1 MTNLRRAL
9 HRFHPD
15 VYRYLIASSLVGFSY
30 FGFVTVLLNLYLL
43 RLGYGTE
50 FIGLVNGSTAL
61 AFALSSLPAG
71 ALGSR
76 IGMRRGVM
84 AGMGFLA
91 AGVML
96 VPLVGLF
103 PAGSTRDY
111 SIIAMR
117 LLSGIGFSLYMV
129 NSYPYLVAATEA
141 RDRPYA
147 FAMLAAIP
155 PVAGFAGSI
164 VSGAL
169 PAWLAAGLGLEIAD
183 PLPFALILV
192 VAGAIL
198 LPNPWIVAR
207 TRDLE
212 PPRRRRN
219 GSARRRTREERSAD
233 GAIYLLIFF
242 LGITAMLR
250 MSGEGAARS
259 FFNVYLEQDLGAS
272 TSRIGLLLAFGQLAA
287 GPAALCAP
295 ALSARVGRVPMIV
308 VTHRD
313 HRLQPGDHG
322 RGAAL
327 GGGGHR
333 LHPGSRPALPHPV
346 GVQRREPGDRSGELA
361 RDHVG
366 RSVDVDG
373 AGVHL
378 DVARRRLPDSG
389 AGIPRPLPA
398 GGADHRGER
407 ARLLALLP
415 GAAGRVPAAVRR
427 SGRCRFEPA
436 VIKETGAEARIA

>member
-9 HRFHPD
+9 RQFHPD

-76 IGMRRGVM
+76 IGMRRGAM
-84 AGMGFLA
+84 AGMWFLA

-129 NSYPYLVAATEA
+129 NSYPYLVAATEP

-169 PAWLAAGLGLEIAD
+169 PGWLAAGLGLDVANS
-183 PLPFALILV
+183 LPFALILV

-212 PPRRRRN
+212 SPRRRRN
-219 GSARRRTREERSAD
+219 GSARRRTRDERSAD
-233 GAIYLLIFF
+233 SAIYLLIFF
-242 LGITAMLR
+242 LSITAMLR

-259 FFNVYLEQDLGAS
+259 FFNVYLELDLGAS

-308 VTHRD
+308 VTTAVTALSLVVLAAVPHWAAAGIGYTLIVGLRS
-313 HRLQPGDHG
+313 LTQSVSSVVNLEIVPASW
-322 RGAAL
+322 RGLTSGVVSMSMGLGFTSMSL
-327 GGGGHR
+327 GGGY
-333 LHPGSRPALPHPV
+333 LIPAL
-346 GVQRREPGDRSGELA
+346 GFPGLYLLA
-361 RDHVG
+361 ALITAASALIFWLYFRF
-366 RSVDVDG
+366 
-373 AGVHL
+373 
-378 DVARRRLPDSG
+378 P
-389 AGIPRPLPA
+389 
-398 GGADHRGER
+398 RGEYR
-407 ARLLALLP
+407 QP
-415 GAAGRVPAAVRR
+415 
-427 SGRCRFEPA
+427 SEEPA
-436 VIKETGAEARIA
+436 VAVSNRRS

>member
-1 MTNLRRAL
+1 MRHHDYEDHTLTNLRRAL
-9 HRFHPD
+9 HQFHPD

-43 RLGYGTE
+43 RLGYGTD

-76 IGMRRGVM
+76 IGMRRGAM
-84 AGMGFLA
+84 AGMVFLA

-129 NSYPYLVAATEA
+129 NSYPYLVAATDA

-164 VSGAL
+164 VAGAL
-169 PAWLAAGLGLEIAD
+169 PAWIAAGLGLEVAD

-198 LPNPWIVAR
+198 VPNPWIVAR

-212 PPRRRRN
+212 SPRRRRN
-219 GSARRRTREERSAD
+219 GSARRRTRDERSAD
-233 GAIYLLIFF
+233 SAIYLLIFF
-242 LGITAMLR
+242 LSITAMLR

-259 FFNVYLEQDLGAS
+259 FFNVYLELDLGAS

-308 VTHRD
+308 VTTAITAFSLVIMAVVPHWASAGIGYTLVVGLRS
-313 HRLQPGDHG
+313 LTQSVSSVVNLEIVPASW
-322 RGAAL
+322 RGTTSGVVSMSMGLGFTSMSL
-327 GGGGHR
+327 GGGYLIPVLGF
-333 LHPGSRPALPHPV
+333 PGLYLLAALITAVSALVFWFYFRVP
-346 GVQRREPGDRSGELA
+346 RGEY
-361 RDHVG
+361 
-366 RSVDVDG
+366 
-373 AGVHL
+373 
-378 DVARRRLPDSG
+378 RLPSD
-389 AGIPRPLPA
+389 
-398 GGADHRGER
+398 D
-407 ARLLALLP
+407 
-415 GAAGRVPAAVRR
+415 PAATASSRR
-427 SGRCRFEPA
+427 P
-436 VIKETGAEARIA
+436 

>member
-1 MTNLRRAL
+1 MTNLRGAL

-43 RLGYGTE
+43 RLGYGTD

-169 PAWLAAGLGLEIAD
+169 PAWLAAGLGLEVAD

-198 LPNPWIVAR
+198 LPNPLIVAR

-212 PPRRRRN
+212 SPRRRRN
-219 GSARRRTREERSAD
+219 GSARRRTRDERSAD

-242 LGITAMLR
+242 LSITAMLR

-259 FFNVYLEQDLGAS
+259 FFNVYLELDLGAS

-308 VTHRD
+308 VTTAMTAFSLVIMAAVPHWAAAGIGYTLVVGLRS
-313 HRLQPGDHG
+313 LTQSVSSVVNLEIVPASW
-322 RGAAL
+322 RGMTSGVVSMSMGLGFTSMSL
-327 GGGGHR
+327 GGGYLIPVLGF
-333 LHPGSRPALPHPV
+333 PGLYLLAALITAVSALVFWLYFRVP
-346 GVQRREPGDRSGELA
+346 RGEY
-361 RDHVG
+361 
-366 RSVDVDG
+366 
-373 AGVHL
+373 
-378 DVARRRLPDSG
+378 RLPSED
-389 AGIPRPLPA
+389 
-398 GGADHRGER
+398 
-407 ARLLALLP
+407 
-415 GAAGRVPAAVRR
+415 PAAAVSSRR
-427 SGRCRFEPA
+427 P
-436 VIKETGAEARIA
+436 

>member
-43 RLGYGTE
+43 RLDYGTD

-103 PAGSTRDY
+103 PAGPSRDF

-129 NSYPYLVAATEA
+129 NSYPYLVAATEP

-169 PAWLAAGLGLEIAD
+169 PGWLAAGLGLDVAA

-198 LPNPWIVAR
+198 VPNPWIVAR

-219 GSARRRTREERSAD
+219 GRARRRTRDERSAD

-250 MSGEGAARS
+250 MSGEGAART
-259 FFNVYLEQDLGAS
+259 FFNVYLELDLGAS

-308 VTHRD
+308 VTTVITAFSLVFMAVVPHWAAAGIGYTLVVGLRS
-313 HRLQPGDHG
+313 LTQSVSSVVNLEIVPASW
-322 RGAAL
+322 RGLTSGVVSMSMGLGFTSMSL
-327 GGGGHR
+327 GGGY
-333 LHPGSRPALPHPV
+333 LIPAL
-346 GVQRREPGDRSGELA
+346 GFPGLYLLAALITAVSALLFWLYFRVPRGEY
-361 RDHVG
+361 
-366 RSVDVDG
+366 
-373 AGVHL
+373 
-378 DVARRRLPDSG
+378 RLPSED
-389 AGIPRPLPA
+389 
-398 GGADHRGER
+398 
-407 ARLLALLP
+407 
-415 GAAGRVPAAVRR
+415 AAGATAAPR
-427 SGRCRFEPA
+427 S
-436 VIKETGAEARIA
+436 

>member
-9 HRFHPD
+9 HQFHPD

-43 RLGYGTE
+43 RLGYGTD

-76 IGMRRGVM
+76 IGMRRGAM
-84 AGMGFLA
+84 AGMVFLA

-129 NSYPYLVAATEA
+129 NSYPYLVAATDA

-164 VSGAL
+164 VAGAL
-169 PAWLAAGLGLEIAD
+169 PAWIAAGLGLEVAD

-198 LPNPWIVAR
+198 VPNPWIVAR

-212 PPRRRRN
+212 SPRRRRN
-219 GSARRRTREERSAD
+219 GSARRRTRDERSAD
-233 GAIYLLIFF
+233 SAIYLLIFF
-242 LGITAMLR
+242 LSITAMLR

-259 FFNVYLEQDLGAS
+259 FFNVYLELDLGAS

-308 VTHRD
+308 VTTAITAFSLVIMAVVPHWAAAGIGYTLVVGLRS
-313 HRLQPGDHG
+313 LTQSVSSVVNLEIVPASW
-322 RGAAL
+322 RGTTSGVVSMSMGLGFTSMSL
-327 GGGGHR
+327 GGGYLIPVLGF
-333 LHPGSRPALPHPV
+333 PGLYLLAALITAVSALVFWFYFRVP
-346 GVQRREPGDRSGELA
+346 RGEY
-361 RDHVG
+361 
-366 RSVDVDG
+366 
-373 AGVHL
+373 
-378 DVARRRLPDSG
+378 RLPSD
-389 AGIPRPLPA
+389 
-398 GGADHRGER
+398 D
-407 ARLLALLP
+407 
-415 GAAGRVPAAVRR
+415 PAAAASSRR
-427 SGRCRFEPA
+427 P
-436 VIKETGAEARIA
+436 

>member
-1 MTNLRRAL
+1 MRHHDYEDHTLTNLRRAL
-9 HRFHPD
+9 HQFHPD

-43 RLGYGTE
+43 RLGYGTD

-76 IGMRRGVM
+76 IGMRRGAM
-84 AGMGFLA
+84 AGMVFLA

-129 NSYPYLVAATEA
+129 NSYPYLVAATDA

-164 VSGAL
+164 VAGAL
-169 PAWLAAGLGLEIAD
+169 PAWIAAGLGLEVAD

-198 LPNPWIVAR
+198 VPNPWIVAR

-212 PPRRRRN
+212 SPRRRRN
-219 GSARRRTREERSAD
+219 GSARRRTRDERSAD
-233 GAIYLLIFF
+233 SAIYLLIFF
-242 LGITAMLR
+242 LSITAMLR

-259 FFNVYLEQDLGAS
+259 FFNVYLELDLGAS

-308 VTHRD
+308 VTTAITAFSLVIMAVVPHWAAAGIGYTLVVGLRS
-313 HRLQPGDHG
+313 LTQSVSSVVNLEIVPASW
-322 RGAAL
+322 RGTTSGVVSMSMGLGFTSMSL
-327 GGGGHR
+327 GGGYLIPVLGF
-333 LHPGSRPALPHPV
+333 PGLYLLAALITAVSALVFWFYFRVP
-346 GVQRREPGDRSGELA
+346 RGEY
-361 RDHVG
+361 
-366 RSVDVDG
+366 
-373 AGVHL
+373 
-378 DVARRRLPDSG
+378 RLPSD
-389 AGIPRPLPA
+389 
-398 GGADHRGER
+398 D
-407 ARLLALLP
+407 
-415 GAAGRVPAAVRR
+415 PAAAAS
-427 SGRCRFEPA
+427 SGRP
-436 VIKETGAEARIA
+436 

>member
-9 HRFHPD
+9 HQFHPD
-15 VYRYLIASSLVGFSY
+15 VFRYLIASSLVGFSY

-43 RLGYGTE
+43 RLGYGTD

-84 AGMGFLA
+84 AGMVFLA

-103 PAGSTRDY
+103 PAGPPRDY

-129 NSYPYLVAATEA
+129 NSYPYLVAATDA

-164 VSGAL
+164 VAGVL
-169 PAWLAAGLGLEIAD
+169 PAWLAAGLGLDVAD

-198 LPNPWIVAR
+198 VPNRWIVAR

-212 PPRRRRN
+212 YPKRRRN
-219 GSARRRTREERSAD
+219 GSARRRARDEKKAD
-233 GAIYLLIFF
+233 AAIYLLIFF
-242 LGITAMLR
+242 LSITAMLR

-259 FFNVYLEQDLGAS
+259 VFNVYLELDLGAS

-308 VTHRD
+308 VTTAVTAFSLVIMAVVPHWAAAGIGYTLLVGLRS
-313 HRLQPGDHG
+313 LTQSVSSVVNLEIVPASW
-322 RGAAL
+322 RGITSGVVSMSMGLGFTSMSL
-327 GGGGHR
+327 GGGY
-333 LHPGSRPALPHPV
+333 LIPAL
-346 GVQRREPGDRSGELA
+346 GFSGLYLLA
-361 RDHVG
+361 ALITAASALVFWLYFRVPRG
-366 RSVDVDG
+366 EY
-373 AGVHL
+373 
-378 DVARRRLPDSG
+378 RLPS
-389 AGIPRPLPA
+389 
-398 GGADHRGER
+398 EE
-407 ARLLALLP
+407 
-415 GAAGRVPAAVRR
+415 PAAATAGQR
-427 SGRCRFEPA
+427 S
-436 VIKETGAEARIA
+436 

>member
-1 MTNLRRAL
+1 MTNMRHALRQ
-9 HRFHPD
+9 FHPD

-43 RLGYGTE
+43 RLGYGTD

-76 IGMRRGVM
+76 IGMRRGAM
-84 AGMGFLA
+84 AGMVFLA

-103 PAGSTRDY
+103 PAGTTRDY

-129 NSYPYLVAATEA
+129 NSYPYLVAATEP

-169 PAWLAAGLGLEIAD
+169 PGWIAAGLGLDVAD

-212 PPRRRRN
+212 YPKRRRN
-219 GSARRRTREERSAD
+219 GGARRRARGDRSAE

-242 LGITAMLR
+242 LSITAMLR

-259 FFNVYLEQDLGAS
+259 FFNVYLEQDLGIS
-272 TSRIGLLLAFGQLAA
+272 ISRIGLLLAFGQLAA

-308 VTHRD
+308 VTTAITAVSLVIMALVPHWAVAGIGYTLVIGLRSLTQSVSSVV
-313 HRLQPGDHG
+313 HLEIVPASW
-322 RGAAL
+322 RGLTSGVVSMSMGLGFTSMSL
-327 GGGGHR
+327 GGGY
-333 LHPGSRPALPHPV
+333 LIPAL
-346 GVQRREPGDRSGELA
+346 GFPGLYLLA
-361 RDHVG
+361 ALITAVSALIFWYYFRV
-366 RSVDVDG
+366 
-373 AGVHL
+373 
-378 DVARRRLPDSG
+378 P
-389 AGIPRPLPA
+389 
-398 GGADHRGER
+398 RGEY
-407 ARLLALLP
+407 
-415 GAAGRVPAAVRR
+415 RVPAEESAGATAARR
-427 SGRCRFEPA
+427 P
-436 VIKETGAEARIA
+436 

>member
-1 MTNLRRAL
+1 MTSLRHAL
-9 HRFHPD
+9 HQFHGD
-15 VYRYLIASSLVGFSY
+15 VYRYLIAASLVGFSY
-30 FGFVTVLLNLYLL
+30 FGFVSVLLNLYLL
-43 RLGYGTE
+43 RLGYGTD

-76 IGMRRGVM
+76 FGMRRAAVG
-84 AGMGFLA
+84 GMGFLA

-96 VPLVGLF
+96 VPLAGLL
-103 PAGSTRDY
+103 PAGPARDF

-117 LLSGIGFSLYMV
+117 VLSGIGFSLYMV
-129 NSYPYLVAATEA
+129 NAYPYLVAATDA

-169 PAWLAAGLGLEIAD
+169 PAWIAAGLGLDTAN

-192 VAGAIL
+192 FAGAIL
-198 LPNPWIVAR
+198 LPNPWIVAG

-212 PPRRRRN
+212 PPKRRRS
-219 GSARRRTREERSAD
+219 GTARRRARDARDAD

-242 LGITAMLR
+242 LGITSLLR

-259 FFNVYLEQDLGAS
+259 FFNVYLELDLGAS

-295 ALSARVGRVPMIV
+295 ALAARVGRVPMIV
-308 VTHRD
+308 VTTGITAASLVIMALVPHWAVAGIGYTLVVGLRSVTQSVTSVV
-313 HRLQPGDHG
+313 HMEIVPASW
-322 RGAAL
+322 RGVTSGVLSMSMGLGFTSMSL
-327 GGGGHR
+327 GGGY
-333 LHPGSRPALPHPV
+333 LIPAL
-346 GVQRREPGDRSGELA
+346 GFRGLYLLA
-361 RDHVG
+361 ALTTALSAVIFWRYFRV
-366 RSVDVDG
+366 
-373 AGVHL
+373 
-378 DVARRRLPDSG
+378 P
-389 AGIPRPLPA
+389 
-398 GGADHRGER
+398 RGEY
-407 ARLLALLP
+407 RLATE
-415 GAAGRVPAAVRR
+415 
-427 SGRCRFEPA
+427 EPA
-436 VIKETGAEARIA
+436 TATSNQRS

>member
-9 HRFHPD
+9 HQFHPD
-15 VYRYLIASSLVGFSY
+15 VYRYLVASSLVGFSY

-43 RLGYGTE
+43 RLGYGTD

-76 IGMRRGVM
+76 IGMRRGAM
-84 AGMGFLA
+84 AGMVFLA

-96 VPLVGLF
+96 VPLAGLF

-129 NSYPYLVAATEA
+129 NSYPYLVAATEP

-169 PAWLAAGLGLEIAD
+169 PGWLAAGLGLDVAH

-219 GSARRRTREERSAD
+219 GRARRRTRDERSAD

-242 LGITAMLR
+242 LSITAMLR
-250 MSGEGAARS
+250 MSGEGAART
-259 FFNVYLEQDLGAS
+259 FFNVYLELDLGVS

-308 VTHRD
+308 VTTAITAFSLVIMALMPHWAAAGIGYTLVVGLRS
-313 HRLQPGDHG
+313 LTQSVSSVVNLEIVPASW
-322 RGAAL
+322 RGLTSGVVSMSMGLGFTSMSL
-327 GGGGHR
+327 GGGY
-333 LHPGSRPALPHPV
+333 LIPAL
-346 GVQRREPGDRSGELA
+346 EFSGLYLLA
-361 RDHVG
+361 ALITAVSALLFWLYFRVPRG
-366 RSVDVDG
+366 EY
-373 AGVHL
+373 
-378 DVARRRLPDSG
+378 RLPS
-389 AGIPRPLPA
+389 
-398 GGADHRGER
+398 EE
-407 ARLLALLP
+407 
-415 GAAGRVPAAVRR
+415 PAAAVSSRR
-427 SGRCRFEPA
+427 P
-436 VIKETGAEARIA
+436 

>member
-9 HRFHPD
+9 HQFHPD

-43 RLGYGTE
+43 RLGYGTD
-50 FIGLVNGSTAL
+50 FIGLANGSTAL

-76 IGMRRGVM
+76 IGMRRGAM
-84 AGMGFLA
+84 AGMVFLA

-96 VPLVGLF
+96 VPLAGLF

-129 NSYPYLVAATEA
+129 NSYPYLVAATEP

-169 PAWLAAGLGLEIAD
+169 PGWLAAGLGLDVAA

-219 GSARRRTREERSAD
+219 GRARRRTRDERNAD

-242 LGITAMLR
+242 LSITAMLR
-250 MSGEGAARS
+250 MSGEGAART
-259 FFNVYLEQDLGAS
+259 FFNVYLELDLGAS

-308 VTHRD
+308 VTTAATAFSLVIMAVMPHWAAAGIGYTLVVGLRS
-313 HRLQPGDHG
+313 LTQSVSSVVNLEIVPASW
-322 RGAAL
+322 RGMTSGVVSMSMGLGFTSMSL
-327 GGGGHR
+327 GGGY
-333 LHPGSRPALPHPV
+333 LIPAL
-346 GVQRREPGDRSGELA
+346 GFSGLYLLA
-361 RDHVG
+361 ALITAASAFLFWLYFRV
-366 RSVDVDG
+366 
-373 AGVHL
+373 
-378 DVARRRLPDSG
+378 P
-389 AGIPRPLPA
+389 
-398 GGADHRGER
+398 RGEYR
-407 ARLLALLP
+407 NQQ
-415 GAAGRVPAAVRR
+415 V
-427 SGRCRFEPA
+427 S
-436 VIKETGAEARIA
+436 